1 MLYSYEAQNKE
12 DAINKAL
19 NDLNTTRENLLIQS
33 IEEIKGIVKK
43 KVTIK
48 VLKFD
53 EVVKFIKDT
62 LYDIA
67 KYIGIDINLE
77 VRKREDQ
84 ITIKMFSDNN
94 NILIGKGGRTLMA
107 LQTYIKQLLYN
118 TTQEKISFVLDV
130 ENYKEK
136 RIKGIEY
143 LAKKIAKEVANT
155 KVDVT
160 LDSMNSY
167 ERRIVHEALS
177 KDRYVYTESIGEEPN
192 RCVVIKY
199 KETKQFLFLL

>member
-107 LQTYIKQLLYN
+107 LQSYIKQLLYN

-199 KETKQFLFLL
+199 KETK

>member
-12 DAINKAL
+12 EAINKAL

-77 VRKREDQ
+77 IRKREDQ

-199 KETKQFLFLL
+199 KETR

>member
-12 DAINKAL
+12 EAINKAL

-160 LDSMNSY
+160 LDMMNSY

-199 KETKQFLFLL
+199 KETK

>member
-199 KETKQFLFLL
+199 KKTK

>member
-12 DAINKAL
+12 EAINKAL

-67 KYIGIDINLE
+67 KYIGIDIYLE

-199 KETKQFLFLL
+199 KETK

>member
-19 NDLNTTRENLLIQS
+19 NDLNTTRDNLLIQS

-199 KETKQFLFLL
+199 KETK

>member
-12 DAINKAL
+12 EAINKAL

-62 LYDIA
+62 LYDVA

-199 KETKQFLFLL
+199 KETR

>member
-12 DAINKAL
+12 EAINKAL

-143 LAKKIAKEVANT
+143 FSKENC
-155 KVDVT
+155 KR
-160 LDSMNSY
+160 S
-167 ERRIVHEALS
+167 
-177 KDRYVYTESIGEEPN
+177 
-192 RCVVIKY
+192 
-199 KETKQFLFLL
+199 F

>member
-12 DAINKAL
+12 EAINKAL

-118 TTQEKISFVLDV
+118 TTQEKISLVLDV

-199 KETKQFLFLL
+199 KETK

>member
-12 DAINKAL
+12 EAINKAL

-136 RIKGIEY
+136 RVKNIEY
-143 LAKKIAKEVANT
+143 LAKKTAREVART
-155 KVDVT
+155 KVEVK

-167 ERRIVHEALS
+167 ERRIVHSILS
-177 KDRYVYTESIGEEPN
+177 EDKYVYTESTGEEPN
-192 RCVVIKY
+192 RCVVIKP
-199 KETKQFLFLL
+199 KESE

>member
-12 DAINKAL
+12 EAINKAL

-33 IEEIKGIVKK
+33 IEEVKGIVKK

-199 KETKQFLFLL
+199 KETK

>member
-12 DAINKAL
+12 EAINKAL

-177 KDRYVYTESIGEEPN
+177 KDRYVYTDSIGEEPN

-199 KETKQFLFLL
+199 KQTK

>member
-12 DAINKAL
+12 EAINKAL

-199 KETKQFLFLL
+199 KETRQFLFLL

>member
-12 DAINKAL
+12 EAINKAL

-167 ERRIVHEALS
+167 ERRIIHAKLAEWRDVTTTS
-177 KDRYVYTESIGEEPN
+177 VGEGEH
-192 RCVVIKY
+192 RAIIIKPV
-199 KETKQFLFLL
+199 K

>member
-1 MLYSYEAQNKE
+1 MMSFSYEAQNKE
-12 DAINKAL
+12 EAISKAL

-33 IEEIKGIVKK
+33 VEETKGIVKK

-48 VLKFD
+48 VIKID
-53 EVVKFIKDT
+53 EIVNFIKET
-62 LYDIA
+62 LHDIA
-67 KYIGIDINLE
+67 KFMNIEINLE
-77 VRKREDQ
+77 VRKREDM
-84 ITIKMFSDNN
+84 ITIKIFSDNN
-94 NILIGKGGRTLMA
+94 NILIGKNGRTLMS
-107 LQTYIKQLLYN
+107 LQSYIKQLLYN
-118 TTQEKISFVLDV
+118 TTNEKIPFVLDV

-136 RIKGIEY
+136 RIRGIEF
-143 LAKKIAKEVANT
+143 LAKRIAKEVTAT

-167 ERRIVHEALS
+167 ERRIVHEVLS

-199 KETKQFLFLL
+199 KETAK

>member
-12 DAINKAL
+12 EAINKAL

-53 EVVKFIKDT
+53 EIVKFIKDT

-143 LAKKIAKEVANT
+143 LAKRIAKEVANT

-199 KETKQFLFLL
+199 KETK

>member
-12 DAINKAL
+12 EAINKAL

-67 KYIGIDINLE
+67 KYIGVDINLE

-199 KETKQFLFLL
+199 KETK

>member
-12 DAINKAL
+12 EAINKAL

-199 KETKQFLFLL
+199 KETK

>member
-12 DAINKAL
+12 EAINKAL

-43 KVTIK
+43 KVNIK

-199 KETKQFLFLL
+199 KETK

>member
-12 DAINKAL
+12 EAINKAL

-67 KYIGIDINLE
+67 EYIGIDINLE

-199 KETKQFLFLL
+199 KETK

>member
-33 IEEIKGIVKK
+33 IEEVKGIVKK

-84 ITIKMFSDNN
+84 ITIKIFSDNN

-199 KETKQFLFLL
+199 KETK

>member
-1 MLYSYEAQNKE
+1 MSFSYEAQNKE
-12 DAINKAL
+12 EAISKAL

-33 IEEIKGIVKK
+33 VEETKGIVKK

-48 VLKFD
+48 VIKID
-53 EVVKFIKDT
+53 EIVNFIKET
-62 LYDIA
+62 LHDIA
-67 KYIGIDINLE
+67 KFMNIEINLE
-77 VRKREDQ
+77 VRKREDM
-84 ITIKMFSDNN
+84 ITIKIFSDNN
-94 NILIGKGGRTLMA
+94 NILIGKNGRTLMS
-107 LQTYIKQLLYN
+107 LQSYIKQLLYN
-118 TTQEKISFVLDV
+118 TTNEKIPFVLDV

-136 RIKGIEY
+136 RIRGIEF
-143 LAKKIAKEVANT
+143 LAKRIAKEVTAT

-167 ERRIVHEALS
+167 ERRIVHEVLS

-199 KETKQFLFLL
+199 KETSK

>member
-12 DAINKAL
+12 EAINKAL

-136 RIKGIEY
+136 RIKGLEY

-199 KETKQFLFLL
+199 KETK

>member
-155 KVDVT
+155 RVDVT

-199 KETKQFLFLL
+199 KETK

>member
-84 ITIKMFSDNN
+84 ITIKIFSDNN

-199 KETKQFLFLL
+199 KETK

>member
-12 DAINKAL
+12 EAINKAL

-143 LAKKIAKEVANT
+143 LAKRIAKEVANT

-199 KETKQFLFLL
+199 KETK

>member
-1 MLYSYEAQNKE
+1 MSFSYEAQNKE
-12 DAINKAL
+12 EAISKAL

-33 IEEIKGIVKK
+33 VEETKGIVKK

-48 VLKFD
+48 VIKID
-53 EVVKFIKDT
+53 EIVNFIKET
-62 LYDIA
+62 LHDIA
-67 KYIGIDINLE
+67 KFMNIEINLE
-77 VRKREDQ
+77 VRKREDM
-84 ITIKMFSDNN
+84 ITIKIFSDNN
-94 NILIGKGGRTLMA
+94 NILIGKNGRTLMS
-107 LQTYIKQLLYN
+107 LQSYIKQLLYN
-118 TTQEKISFVLDV
+118 TTNEKIPFVLDV

-136 RIKGIEY
+136 RIRGIEF
-143 LAKKIAKEVANT
+143 LAKRIAKEVTAT

-167 ERRIVHEALS
+167 ERRIVHEVLS

-199 KETKQFLFLL
+199 KETAK